1 MRLIALSIVILA
13 GAVMASAGV
22 IADALP
28 NARQFSQLPVCGLL
42 LVGAGCVLF
51 AIEWWS
57 GRSRDTGAPSDTAL
71 PVGVV

>member
-1 MRLIALSIVILA
+1 MIALSIVILA

-28 NARQFSQLPVCGLL
+28 STRQYSQLPIYGLL
-42 LVGAGCVLF
+42 LAGAASVLF

-57 GRSRDTGAPSDTAL
+57 GHSRNARTVSDTPL
-71 PVGVV
+71 PASTV

>member
-13 GAVMASAGV
+13 GAVMASAGA

-28 NARQFSQLPVCGLL
+28 SARQYSQLPVYGLV
-42 LVGAGCVLF
+42 LVGAASILF

-57 GRSRDTGAPSDTAL
+57 GLSRKRAA
-71 PVGVV
+71 